1 MRDEN
6 KTREQLIDELNEMR
20 RKVADVGNDGK
31 AQRVASLID
40 DITHLKMVERKLRE
54 SEQRLQLALEGGALG
69 LWDWN
74 LKTGRAVWSEWAM
87 RMLGYKPDELDPHV
101 RTWKR
106 AVHPDDWETISEVLN
121 GHLSGR
127 LPCFEAEYR
136 IQTKSGEWKWVQARG
151 KVAEYDKD
159 GKPQRI
165 TGTMLDITERK
176 KAAEELRKSE
186 EKYRRLVENA
196 YDIVYT
202 TDPNG
207 RVTFV
212 NPSGLQHIQY
222 SQEEVVGRNYLEFIP
237 EEYIENVGRFY
248 SRQFSEKIPDTYY
261 EFPFVTKNDEIRWYG
276 QKTQLLMEKD
286 SIVGFQSIARDIT
299 DGKRME
305 EKRLEMERRLLHAQ
319 KIESLAVMAGGIA
332 HDFNNQL
339 AVVLGNLELALTDQT
354 LDTETRLSI
363 ESAVEAARRSAEL
376 SKQMQIYTGSRFYYP
391 VDVDLNKLL
400 SGNLSQLES
409 CISGNVTLNLERFNS
424 LPLMRGDA
432 DQIQHLVMN
441 LVVNAS
447 EAIKDQHGVV
457 ALRTGVMDCEVG
469 YLSRSRLEEKPTP
482 GRFVFLEVTDTGCG
496 MDTDNQRRL
505 FDPFFTTKF
514 TGRGLG
520 MAEVIGVVKGHRGA
534 IIVDSEIGKGTT
546 IRILFPAT
554 KDARASTAQIMER
567 VEIKPSPTETANRQK
582 TILLVEDETGVRDLA
597 VRRLD
602 ILGYNTITTADG
614 EEAIGVFRERLSE
627 IDLVM
632 LDFAMPKMNG
642 VEAFKELIRIKP
654 DVKVI
659 LSSGYTE
666 DVLLQSFP
674 DRRPAGVLHKPY
686 KMEALKAK
694 LDRLLEN
701 DG

>member
-1 MRDEN
+1 MQDQY
-6 KTREQLIDELNEMR
+6 KTREQLIDELNKLR
-20 RKVADVGNDGK
+20 RKVDDIGDAGK
-31 AQRVASLID
+31 VNGLACLID
-40 DITHLKMVERKLRE
+40 DITHLKLVEQKLRE

-74 LKTGRAVWSEWAM
+74 LKTGRAVWSEWAI
-87 RMLGYKPDELDPHV
+87 RMLGYELDELDPHV

-106 AVHPDDWETISEVLN
+106 AVHSDDWERVSEVLN

-136 IQTKSGEWKWVQARG
+136 IQTKFGEWKWVQARG
-151 KVAEYDKD
+151 KVTEYDNE
-159 GKPQRI
+159 GTPQRI
-165 TGTMLDITERK
+165 TGTMLDFTERR

-212 NPSGLQHIQY
+212 NPSGLQHIRY
-222 SQEEVVGRNYLEFIP
+222 SQEEVVGRCYLEFIP
-237 EEYIENVGRFY
+237 EEYVENVSQFY
-248 SRQFSEKIPDTYY
+248 SHQFLEKIPDTYF
-261 EFPFVTKNDEIRWYG
+261 EFPFVTKNGEIRWYG
-276 QKTQLLMEKD
+276 QKTQLLTEHD

-299 DGKRME
+299 DRRRLE
-305 EKRLEMERRLLHAQ
+305 EERLEMERRLLHAQ
-319 KIESLAVMAGGIA
+319 KIESLGLMAGGIA

-339 AVVLGNLELALTDQT
+339 AVVLGNLELALTDKT
-354 LDTETRLSI
+354 LDAETHLSI
-363 ESAVEAARRSAEL
+363 EGAVKAARKSAEL
-376 SKQMQIYTGSRFYYP
+376 SRQMQTYTGTTLYSP
-391 VDVDLNKLL
+391 VNLDLNELL
-400 SGNLSQLES
+400 SKNFSQLES
-409 CISGNVTLNLERFNS
+409 CISRNVTLNLERSNS

-432 DQIQHLVMN
+432 DQIQRLVMN

-447 EAIKDQHGVV
+447 EAIEDQHGDVD
-457 ALRTGVMDCEVG
+457 LRTGVMDCEGG
-469 YLSRSRLEEKPTP
+469 YLSRSRLEEKPAS
-482 GRFVFLEVTDTGCG
+482 GRFIFLEVTDTGCG
-496 MDTDNQRRL
+496 MDADSQRRL

-520 MAEVIGVVKGHRGA
+520 MAEVIGVVKGHSGA

-546 IRILFPAT
+546 IRVLFPVT
-554 KDARASTAQIMER
+554 NEPQASTAKCMER
-567 VEIKPSPTETANRQK
+567 VEIKLSANDAANRKK
-582 TILLVEDETGVRDLA
+582 TILLVEDETGVRDLV

-602 ILGYNTITTADG
+602 KLGYSAITAVDG
-614 EEAIGVFRERLSE
+614 EEGIGVFQERLSE

-642 VEAFKELIRIKP
+642 VEAFRELIRIKP